1 MGLLARIPG
10 LWFSPRETSADVVRD
25 PKPWLAL
32 VAVVLLNLAFTVI
45 WMQKVDPVEFM
56 KIQNEES
63 GALDKVEPDQRAS
76 IVETQAKAFPI
87 FAWLGPVLFI
97 PVILLVVSFLQW
109 LIFRFG
115 YSASALSFK
124 QSLGIVGN
132 VSMAVGVIT
141 TPLILLVL
149 YLKGDWNM
157 NPTEAIGANLALLL
171 DKGSSAKWLYHLA
184 ASVDLFALWSMFLTA
199 VGYGIAAKRPTSSA
213 IWGVLAPYAAWVIAV
228 AAWKAMF

>member
-10 LWFSPRETSADVVRD
+10 LWFSPRETSAEVVRD

-97 PVILLVVSFLQW
+97 PVIILAVSFLQW

-115 YSASALSFK
+115 YSASVSFK
-124 QSLGIVGN
+124 QSLGIVGQ
-132 VSMAVGVIT
+132 VSLSVGVIT

-184 ASVDLFALWSMFLTA
+184 ASVDLFALWSMFLMA

-213 IWGVLAPYAAWVIAV
+213 FWGVLAPYVVWVIAV

>member
-10 LWFSPRETSADVVRD
+10 LWFSPRETSAEVVRD

-87 FAWLGPVLFI
+87 FAWLGPVVFI
-97 PVILLVVSFLQW
+97 PAILLLVSFLQW

-115 YSASALSFK
+115 YSAAVSFK
-124 QSLGIVGN
+124 QSLGIVGH
-132 VSMAVGVIT
+132 VSIAVGVIT

-171 DKGSSAKWLYHLA
+171 DRGSSAKWLYHLA
-184 ASVDLFALWSMFLTA
+184 ASVDLFALWSIFLTA

-213 IWGVLAPYAAWVIAV
+213 FWGVLAPYVAWVIAV